1 MEWKTA
7 SLGKWTNL
15 KTEALFQLL
24 HPSSIIPRV
33 FRPSSIFPLLSPL
46 ILWPQTSDLRPLS
59 SHLPPPGRTAATK
72 SAATTGKTA
81 ESTTPESAATHPE
94 TTAA

>member
-1 MEWKTA
+1 MEDRFAWKMDEFKNRNPFSA
-7 SLGKWTNL
+7 SSSLVHLPSG
-15 KTEALFQLL
+15 FSSLL
-24 HPSSIIPRV
+24 HLPSSIA
-33 FRPSSIFPLLSPL
+33 L